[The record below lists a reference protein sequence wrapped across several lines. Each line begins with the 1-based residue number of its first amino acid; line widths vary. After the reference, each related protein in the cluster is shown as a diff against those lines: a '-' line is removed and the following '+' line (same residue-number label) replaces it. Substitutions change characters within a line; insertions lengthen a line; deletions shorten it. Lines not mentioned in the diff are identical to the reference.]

1 MAETDIN
8 KYIGRSFQ
16 SGTSLIYIFHISRQ
30 RRDRD
35 RGTTVSGRAMPDPYK
50 YKIFYFHKKNSYIAS
65 DFMSDSRFRK
75 LKKTD
80 ANLRREAYERIFN
93 HVFGVAPGDRT
104 IESESFHFK
113 EMMSAWER
121 GK

>member
-1 MAETDIN
+1 
-8 KYIGRSFQ
+8 
-16 SGTSLIYIFHISRQ
+16 
-30 RRDRD
+30 
-35 RGTTVSGRAMPDPYK
+35 MPDPYK
-50 YKIFYFHKKNSYIAS
+50 YKIFYFHKKNGYIGS

-93 HVFGVAPGDRT
+93 HVFGVKPNDRT
-104 IESESFHFK
+104 LESESFHFK
-113 EMMSAWER
+113 EMMAAWEK